1 MNTPPPLPKPP
12 QAKFSWKHYVGMI
25 LVCWLVSF
33 FVTSFFMRVLGD
45 RNEEAEAISLN
56 EETESTLSAL
66 SEATQDIRQE
76 INKQQQ
82 QIDTLWEMIE
92 EIKNR

>member
-1 MNTPPPLPKPP
+1 MNTPPPLSKPP

-33 FVTSFFMRVLGD
+33 FVTNFFRRVLGD

-56 EETESTLSAL
+56 EETEATFSAL
-66 SEATQDIRQE
+66 QEAIQDIQQE
-76 INKQQQ
+76 INEQYER
-82 QIDTLWEMIE
+82 IDTLWEKIE
-92 EIKNR
+92 EIENR

>member
-1 MNTPPPLPKPP
+1 
-12 QAKFSWKHYVGMI
+12 
-25 LVCWLVSF
+25 
-33 FVTSFFMRVLGD
+33 MRVTRD
-45 RNEEAEAISLN
+45 RNEEAESISLY

-82 QIDTLWEMIE
+82 QIDTLWEKIE